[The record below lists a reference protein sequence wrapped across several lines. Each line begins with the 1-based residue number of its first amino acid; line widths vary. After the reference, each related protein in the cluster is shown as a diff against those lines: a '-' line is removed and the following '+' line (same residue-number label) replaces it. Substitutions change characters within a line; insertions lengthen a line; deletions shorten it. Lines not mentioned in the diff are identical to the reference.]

1 VNGTGSAAT
10 LTVNGGV
17 ATRIVTVTATTY
29 APSSIDHQIMMNNSA
44 TATVTLP
51 DATTCSGRMYV
62 IKKTSNNANVVNINT
77 TASQTI
83 DGGASTSLTTY
94 NEVVNLSSDGSNW
107 KTAGRNTIS
116 TLDQV
121 TTAGATTTNNLSIGA
136 LTLGGALYPKL
147 SVLTTGTTLTAA
159 HGSTI
164 VGNSL
169 SGACTL
175 TLPTGAAFNGII
187 YFIKRSSQA
196 NTLTVNTSGSDQ
208 YDDATT
214 TMAVSNAMIVQLQ
227 GNTWWIL
234 AKY

>member
-1 VNGTGSAAT
+1 

-17 ATRIVTVTATTY
+17 ATRIVTVTAASY
-29 APSSIDHQIMMNNSA
+29 SPSSIDHQIMMNNSA

-83 DGGASTSLTTY
+83 DAAASTSITLY
-94 NEVVNLSSDGSNW
+94 NEYIGLSSDGSNW
-107 KTAGRNTIS
+107 KIAARGLGTLP

-121 TTAGATTTNNLSIGA
+121 TTAGGTTTNNISVGNLTTTGA
-136 LTLGGALYPKL
+136 MFPKL
-147 SVLTTGTTLTAA
+147 SVLATGTTITAA
-159 HGSTI
+159 HGTTI
-164 VGNSL
+164 VGNSN

-175 TLPTGAAFNGII
+175 TLPTGVAFSNVVYI
-187 YFIKRSSQA
+187 IKRSSQA
-196 NTLTVNTSGSDQ
+196 NTLTINTAGGGDVF
-208 YDDATT
+208 DDGTASI
-214 TMAVSNAMIVQLQ
+214 AVSNAITVQLQ

-234 AKY
+234 QKW